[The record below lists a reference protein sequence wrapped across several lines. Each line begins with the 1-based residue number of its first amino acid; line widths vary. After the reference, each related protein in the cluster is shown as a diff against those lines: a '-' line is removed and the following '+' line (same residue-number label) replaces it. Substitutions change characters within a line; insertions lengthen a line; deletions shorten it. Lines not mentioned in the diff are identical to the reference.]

1 MNTLPAK
8 KWVGVFVDT
17 NEIPSKF
24 QNFWVVQKDINAF
37 FFCIRLVKNNKIKKH
52 LC

>member
-1 MNTLPAK
+1 MNTLTSK

-24 QNFWVVQKDINAF
+24 QKIWVVPKDINAF
-37 FFCIRLVKNNKIKKH
+37 LFYVNRVKNIKSEKDH
-52 LC
+52 C